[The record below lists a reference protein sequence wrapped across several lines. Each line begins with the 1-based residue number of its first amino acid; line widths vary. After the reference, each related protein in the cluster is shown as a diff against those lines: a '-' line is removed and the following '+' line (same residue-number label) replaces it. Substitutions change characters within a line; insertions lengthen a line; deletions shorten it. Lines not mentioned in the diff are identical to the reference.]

1 MDASV
6 ESPNGM
12 MLHEQTKT
20 KKGVFDFETSY
31 GVYTFCFRFVIVL
44 ASGLCDMAV

>member
-12 MLHEQTKT
+12 MLHEETKT
-20 KKGVFDFETSY
+20 KKGVFEFETSY
-31 GVYTFCFRFVIVL
+31 GVYTFCFRFVVVL
-44 ASGLCDMAV
+44 ASSL